1 MPERKERSPHQ
12 NRVTLSG
19 VEFDPIY
26 EDDVVRHV
34 LAELAAGRGGQIVTP
49 NVDIL
54 RRANRDEESR
64 RHVGAADLVVA
75 DGKPLI
81 WASQLAGHPLPAR
94 VPGSDLIW
102 SLTAG
107 VAEHGGSVYLLGG
120 EPGTASRAED
130 VLRERFPRLR
140 IAGHLS
146 PSFGFDTRPDEVD
159 AVCAAVAAAR
169 PDMVFVGLGFPKQER
184 LIARLRPLL
193 PQAWF
198 MGCGA
203 AIGFVA
209 GVHQR
214 APVWM
219 QRSGLE
225 WVHRLVKEPGR
236 LMRRYLVHD
245 VPFTIRL
252 LAGSARARLPRASAG
267 APAWSPPAPRA
278 PEPDAAT
285 GRPADH
291 AAAGAPAAAQRP
303 PAPADQP

>member
-1 MPERKERSPHQ
+1 MPERNELSPHQ
-12 NRVTLSG
+12 KRVILSG

-26 EDDVVRHV
+26 DDDVQRHV

-54 RRANRDEESR
+54 RRVTRDEESR
-64 RHVGAADLVVA
+64 QYVRAANVVVA

-81 WASQLAGHPLPAR
+81 WASRLAGHPLPAR

-102 SLTAG
+102 SLSGAI
-107 VAEHGGSVYLLGG
+107 AERGGSVYLLGG

-130 VLRERFPRLR
+130 VLRERFPKLR

-159 AVCAAVAAAR
+159 AVCATVAAAR
-169 PDMVFVGLGFPKQER
+169 PDMVYVGLGFPKQER

-214 APVWM
+214 APLWM

-225 WVHRLVKEPGR
+225 WVHRLVSEPGR
-236 LMRRYLVHD
+236 LARRYLIHD

-252 LAGSARARLPRASAG
+252 LAGSARARLSRTSTSTPTGGPAFSA
-267 APAWSPPAPRA
+267 PAPRA
-278 PEPDAAT
+278 PESA
-285 GRPADH
+285 
-291 AAAGAPAAAQRP
+291 APAAE
-303 PAPADQP
+303 PANDRDPTTAAATDQP